1 MFQCGLLPPVREDS
15 EFLIFEKIFIDIGD
29 EQSIDNDLST
39 YTSKLLNLKY
49 FIENADGHTLL
60 LIDEF
65 GSGTDPSQGG
75 AMAEACL
82 EAMAGI
88 GCYGIITTHYSNLK
102 LLAGKVKGV
111 VNGAMLY
118 DSKKF
123 KPLYLLK
130 KGKPGSSFA
139 FEIAGQIGFPE
150 GILKNARNKTGHSQ
164 LNFER
169 QIQDLEIE
177 KEEVTKKSTEL
188 RVADDFL
195 AELIGK
201 YEKLSAELEK
211 SKKQVLEE
219 ARLEAL
225 RMVSEANKTI
235 EKTVKE
241 IREAQAEKERTK
253 TARLAVKELKDK
265 LETQP
270 AQSTEADTLYQ
281 EKTEESIQEA
291 QTLKRTKTQKTA
303 KGSIPSVVIRSSD
316 TIPEYPRHPQFQSY
330 LDDMHRKLLEFQS
343 TLDIRGNRVDEAIS
357 LIQRYI
363 DDAVMLSIPEVRIL
377 HGKGNG
383 TLRQVTRDYLRSVKE
398 IKNARDEEIER
409 GGAGI
414 TVVIFR

>member
-49 FIENADGHTLL
+49 FIENADDRTLL

-75 AMAEACL
+75 AIAEACL
-82 EAMAGI
+82 ETMAGI

-102 LLAGKVKGV
+102 LLAGKVKGI

-118 DSKKF
+118 DSRKF
-123 KPLYLLK
+123 KPLYVLK

-139 FEIAGQIGFPE
+139 FEIAAQIGFPA
-150 GILKNARNKTGHSQ
+150 GILDNARNKTGHSQ

-177 KEEVTKKSTEL
+177 KDEMTKKSSEI
-188 RVADDFL
+188 RVADEFL

-201 YEKLSAELEK
+201 YDKLTSELER
-211 SKKQVLEE
+211 SKKEILEK
-219 ARLEAL
+219 ARQEAL

-241 IREAQAEKERTK
+241 IKEAQAEKERTK
-253 TARLAVKELKDK
+253 SARMEIKDLKEK
-265 LETQP
+265 LEKP
-270 AQSTEADTLYQ
+270 ADDEIPRLNTPVKSDGPATLEKIPARDTLP
-281 EKTEESIQEA
+281 
-291 QTLKRTKTQKTA
+291 
-303 KGSIPSVVIRSSD
+303 KGFEPLS
-316 TIPEYPRHPQFQSY
+316 PRHHQYQSY
-330 LDDMHRKLLEFQS
+330 LDELNRKLYEFQS
-343 TLDIRGNRVDEAIS
+343 TLDIRGKRVDEALS
-357 LIQRYI
+357 VIQRYI

-383 TLRQVTRDYLRSVKE
+383 VLRQVTRDSLRSVREVSSAK
-398 IKNARDEEIER
+398 DELLER
-409 GGAGI
+409 GGPGV
-414 TVVIFR
+414 TVVTFK